1 MLLKIEKPKQE
12 KTMFFEGVAEK
23 LLLELKINPEEVL
36 VVKNGEIITLE
47 EQLEDSDTVE
57 ILSVVSGG

>member
-1 MLLKIEKPKQE
+1 MLIKIEKPKEQ
-12 KTMFFEGVAEK
+12 KTMFFEGIAEK

-36 VVKNGEIITLE
+36 VIRNGEIITLE
-47 EQLEDSDTVE
+47 ENLEDSDTIE